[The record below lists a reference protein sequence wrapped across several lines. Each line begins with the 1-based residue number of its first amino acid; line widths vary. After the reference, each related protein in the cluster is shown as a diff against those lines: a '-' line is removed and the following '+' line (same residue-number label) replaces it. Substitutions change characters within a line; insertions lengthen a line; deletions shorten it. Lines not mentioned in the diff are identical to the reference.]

1 MTEISIMED
10 QEKKLNSIEKA
21 VKILLKFQDST
32 SSRGIRELSGELGF
46 SPATVQ
52 RILKTLKE
60 YDFVRQ
66 DPSTRQYYIG
76 NIFYRFLQTLQESN
90 TLTSYARRYMEEL
103 ATRTRETVHINII
116 EGGHRL
122 CIDTIES
129 PRTLKAGMPVGHSS
143 PLYAGASAKCLLT
156 FCTEEFVQEY
166 IASTHLES
174 LTENTITRVDRLKEE
189 ILQIREKGYARS
201 IGERTPGLGSLSAPV
216 LDHTGRVLAS
226 LSLAIP
232 EIRISDDQYRQ
243 ECIQNLME
251 VAETFSRAMGC

>member
-1 MTEISIMED
+1 MENK
-10 QEKKLNSIEKA
+10 ETKLNSIEKA
-21 VKILLKFQDST
+21 VKVLLKFRDST
-32 SSRGIRELSGELGF
+32 SSKGIRELSGELGF

-52 RILKTLKE
+52 RILKTFKE

-90 TLTSYARRYMEEL
+90 TLTSYARRYMEDL

-129 PRTLKAGMPVGHSS
+129 PRTLKAGMPVGHRS
-143 PLYAGASAKCLLT
+143 PLYAGASAKCLLA
-156 FCTEEFVQEY
+156 FCTDEFVKEY
-166 IASTHLES
+166 LSSTHFES
-174 LTENTITRVDRLKEE
+174 LTENTITGPDRLKEE
-189 ILQIREKGYARS
+189 IRQIQNKGYARS

-232 EIRISDDQYRQ
+232 EIRISEDEYRH
-243 ECIQNLME
+243 ECIKCLTE
-251 VAETFSRAMGC
+251 VAQAFSRAMGYRR